1 MFLDECGAWLG
12 LTRTYAR
19 AASDKRAVGESV
31 KGKKE
36 KVNLIAAITAEGLD
50 LNAYTILEDSVNSN
64 AFLAYIEHVLLP
76 TLKTGQLVIMDNY
89 SIHKNKKVRQLIER
103 AGCYLTYLPIYSPD
117 FNPIEM
123 IFAKIKAFLKK
134 LKPDSIQQ
142 LKQGM
147 AQAIETVTQQDVRNC
162 YKHCGYLL

>member
-1 MFLDECGAWLG
+1 MLKD
-12 LTRTYAR
+12 T
-19 AASDKRAVGESV
+19 V
-31 KGKKE
+31 
-36 KVNLIAAITAEGLD
+36 
-50 LNAYTILEDSVNSN
+50 DSK

-76 TLKTGQLVIMDNY
+76 TLKQGQLVIMDNY